1 MPRDLEYE
9 ENNTISDDLEQSIK
23 CKNYDVCQ
31 GSVPLDHYEHF
42 GNYLCM
48 TCGSWFK
55 IGGFGWDELEFRD
68 CPENEECAVCSESN
82 IQVKFP
88 ANCGHW
94 FCCECS
100 RDILLWDETRY
111 HLSPEPYGC
120 PSCPNGCENP
130 IRGRQCYC
138 YEYFGDDENPGVIQ
152 KWATEHP
159 EEFEK
164 YNDDESVSLELSE
177 TTPGSVFNSQ
187 KCPLCRKMYERN

>member
-9 ENNTISDDLEQSIK
+9 ENNIGYDYQYTENESGGIK
-23 CKNYDVCQ
+23 CKNY
-31 GSVPLDHYEHF
+31 
-42 GNYLCM
+42 YLCE
-48 TCGSWFK
+48 TILPKWWYDCKGKYLCTNCDIFDWK
-55 IGGFGWDELEFRD
+55 ELEFRD
-68 CPENEECAVCSESN
+68 CPENEECAVCIESN
-82 IQVKFP
+82 RQVKFP

-100 RDILLWDETRY
+100 RDILFWDENRY

-120 PSCPNGCENP
+120 PPCPNGCENP
-130 IRGRQCYC
+130 IRGRQCDC

-164 YNDDESVSLELSE
+164 YNDDTHESLELSE
-177 TTPGSVFNSQ
+177 TTPGSVFNSK